1 MVATTATITPTKT
14 CMTSK
19 AEADSNTEAGNIGGI
34 MDIIDRD
41 MELVDIQSAN
51 PDEDFCLGSEI
62 VAFFDSVFFHFLG
75 FLKLTE
81 DLKIGKRIITSV

>member
-34 MDIIDRD
+34 MDIGDSFSQEMLGIEGIVFTQNRD
-41 MELVDIQSAN
+41 CVLKSH
-51 PDEDFCLGSEI
+51 PSP
-62 VAFFDSVFFHFLG
+62 FDSCSL
-75 FLKLTE
+75 LL
-81 DLKIGKRIITSV
+81 SQQN

>member
-41 MELVDIQSAN
+41 MELVDI
-51 PDEDFCLGSEI
+51 
-62 VAFFDSVFFHFLG
+62 
-75 FLKLTE
+75 
-81 DLKIGKRIITSV
+81 